1 MLKIAYSPIYHVQ
14 LPEGHRFPMAKY
26 ELLPQQLLYEGVVN
40 ESQFFMPQPLDEATI
55 LLTHTPDYVQRMLSL
70 TLSAKEIREIGFPVN
85 EQFVQRTRAIAHAT
99 IQVAEYAMQYGCA
112 FNAAGGTHH
121 SFTYKGGGYCLFN
134 DVAIACNDLLLR
146 KIVQKIL
153 IVDLDVHQG
162 DGSAE
167 IFRANPNVFTF
178 SIHGEDNY
186 PLRKEKS
193 DLDIGLATGCDD
205 VHYLKILKETLPHL
219 IQVVQPD
226 LIFYLAGVDVLA
238 TDKLGKLS
246 LSQEGCRLRDRYVF
260 EQCKI
265 NKIPVAVTMAGGY
278 SERIAQIV
286 DAHANTY
293 KMAVDVFF

>member
-1 MLKIAYSPIYHVQ
+1 MLKIAYSPLYHVI
-14 LPEGHRFPMAKY
+14 LPQGHRFPMEKY
-26 ELLPQQLLYEGVVN
+26 ELLPQQLLYEGVVTV
-40 ESQFFMPQPLDEATI
+40 EHFFAPIPLDEATI

-70 TLSAKEIREIGFPVN
+70 TLSAKEIREIGFPVDAH
-85 EQFVQRTRAIAHAT
+85 FVRRTCAIAHGT
-99 IQVAEYAMQYGCA
+99 IQAALYAMQYGCA

-134 DVAIACNDLLLR
+134 DVAIACNHLLLQ
-146 KIVQKIL
+146 KIVKQIL

-167 IFRANPNVFTF
+167 IFGNELRVYTF
-178 SIHGEDNY
+178 SMHGADNY

-193 DLDIGLATGCDD
+193 DLDIGLATGTDD
-205 VHYLKILKETLPHL
+205 TTYLKILKETLPRL
-219 IQVVQPD
+219 IQDIQPD

-246 LSQEGCRLRDRYVF
+246 LSQQGCKLRDRFVF
-260 EQCKI
+260 EQCKL
-265 NKIPVAVTMAGGY
+265 NHIPVAVAMAGGY
-278 SERIAQIV
+278 SERIAHIV

-293 KMAVDVFF
+293 KMAMEVFF